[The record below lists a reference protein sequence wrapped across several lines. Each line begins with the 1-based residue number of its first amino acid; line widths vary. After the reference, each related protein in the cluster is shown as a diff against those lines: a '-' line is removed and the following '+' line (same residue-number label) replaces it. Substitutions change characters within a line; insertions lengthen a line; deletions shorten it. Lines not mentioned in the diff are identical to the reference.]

1 MPPFVAEDIHHKIG
15 RPINHCWLITKVG
28 SAVHEATE
36 FEAGIHMVKVA
47 VKRCIHLRQN
57 IDGAESSRGLALLN
71 TKVNAHL
78 TQVG

>member
-1 MPPFVAEDIHHKIG
+1 
-15 RPINHCWLITKVG
+15 
-28 SAVHEATE
+28 
-36 FEAGIHMVKVA
+36 MVKVA

-57 IDGAESSRGLALLN
+57 IDGAESSRGLALFN